1 MLYKNFQW
9 GYKLEDIG
17 CGNWYR
23 IVRVQRRG
31 NSSGFNNAIYE
42 ILGKGKKK
50 YYVEAPERGVLI
62 NCFI

>member
-1 MLYKNFQW
+1 M
-9 GYKLEDIG
+9 EDIG